1 MAQGTIALLCYYC
14 GIKSARCVQSS
25 MKSNL
30 KFIHLPLTC
39 ALIFGALLCA
49 QSVFA
54 EKVFK
59 SGIEQTSLLELYT
72 SQGCY
77 SCPPA
82 ENWLNALKDS
92 PELWSQVVPVAFHVD
107 YWDYLGWKD
116 PYGMKRNQQRH
127 YAYKFQGHTN
137 AIYTPEVILNGAD
150 YTIWRQGEAPRLPAT
165 SNVGELELSIDDEK
179 GIRVFFSSRE
189 KSTAALKAN
198 IALLGFGIVAKI
210 AAGENDGKTLHHEFV
225 ALEQNSK
232 TAHPVGQL
240 YLWQFPNIES
250 SHARERSA
258 LIAWLDK
265 EGDNR
270 PIQAT
275 GGWID

>member
-1 MAQGTIALLCYYC
+1 
-14 GIKSARCVQSS
+14 
-25 MKSNL
+25 MKPNL
-30 KFIHLPLTC
+30 KLVHFSLTR
-39 ALIFGALLCA
+39 ALIVCVVLCA
-49 QSVFA
+49 QSVSA
-54 EKVFK
+54 QTVFK
-59 SGIEQTSLLELYT
+59 SGTEQTSLLELYT

-92 PELWSQVVPVAFHVD
+92 PRLWSKVVPIAFHVD

-150 YTIWRQGEAPRLPAT
+150 YTIWRQGEAPRLPVA
-165 SNVGELELSIDDEK
+165 SDVGELELSIDKDK
-179 GIRVFFSSRE
+179 GVRVYFSSSA
-189 KSTAALKAN
+189 KSSSALKAN

-210 AAGENDGKTLHHEFV
+210 AAGENEGKTLHHEFV

-240 YLWQFPNIES
+240 YLWQFPPIES
-250 SHARERSA
+250 NHARRRTA
-258 LIAWLDK
+258 LVAWLDK

>member
-1 MAQGTIALLCYYC
+1 MQSNRNPVRALL
-14 GIKSARCVQSS
+14 AV
-25 MKSNL
+25 
-30 KFIHLPLTC
+30 
-39 ALIFGALLCA
+39 AAVLLA
-49 QSVFA
+49 QSAFA
-54 EKVFK
+54 DKVFK
-59 SGIEQTSLLELYT
+59 SGVEQTSLLELYT

-82 ENWLNALKDS
+82 ENWLNALKNS
-92 PELWSQVVPVAFHVD
+92 PMLWSKVVPVAFHVD

-116 PYGMKRNQQRH
+116 PYGMKRNQERH
-127 YAYKFQGHTN
+127 YAYKFQGHTK

-150 YTIWRQGEAPRLPAT
+150 YTIWRQGAAPRLPEART
-165 SNVGELELSIDDEK
+165 AGELELSIDKDN
-179 GIRVFFSSRE
+179 GVRVFFTSSD
-189 KSTAALKAN
+189 KATTALKAN

-210 AAGENDGKTLHHEFV
+210 AAGENKGKTLHHEFV
-225 ALEQNSK
+225 ALARNSK

-240 YLWQFPNIES
+240 YLWQFPAIES
-250 SHARERSA
+250 GHARERTA